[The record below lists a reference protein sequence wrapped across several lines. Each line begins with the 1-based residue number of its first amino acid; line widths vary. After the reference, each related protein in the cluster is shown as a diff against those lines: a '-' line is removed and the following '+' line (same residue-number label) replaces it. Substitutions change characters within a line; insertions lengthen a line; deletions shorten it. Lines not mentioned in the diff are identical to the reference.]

1 MYNFIEIIAEYRVK
15 QKERIKQYQF
25 MLKPCLVLAAVYTIA
40 ISALLRANYSYRD
53 DLRRAVCGRKG
64 WDNYGRYISNFLS
77 TFIHADSYLTD
88 VSPLPQLIA
97 VLLMAISGII
107 IWYSVSE
114 KQKFSI
120 WDLVALIP
128 LGLSPYFL
136 ACISFKY
143 DSPYMAL
150 SILAS
155 VAPILYLK
163 RAPIKYIAVVTI
175 GTLVMCMTY
184 QASSGIFP
192 MLTILI
198 CIKRWNQREEVKE
211 ILKFALS
218 SAIGYFVGLLIFKL
232 FLMPPPK
239 TQYVSSTLPPIRELI
254 PETMKHLIKY
264 FVQIKDDF
272 KSEWLA
278 LIFLMMIAF
287 IYVMVRDSKRNK
299 FVAVCLSVIALL
311 GMLLFSFGM
320 YPVLSKPLFN
330 PRAMYGFG
338 VFITL
343 IGIVFSTSNKIYSGK
358 LVCFMLSW
366 CFFVFSFTYG
376 NALKI
381 QESYSEFRM
390 EALLDDLKD
399 IDFIVSRDKN
409 QPVRVQFEGNIGYAP
424 AVKHMSKE
432 VEVLKQLMPAKSS
445 WTNGV
450 YKFFH
455 YYKVKNVIWNLPS
468 VSGLDLTTYNMP
480 VLKDNMFHTIRGKDQ
495 FILIEMK

>member
-1 MYNFIEIIAEYRVK
+1 MYNFIEMITEYLVK

-25 MLKPCLVLAAVYTIA
+25 MLNPCLILAAVYTIA

-77 TFIHADSYLTD
+77 SVIHADSYLTD

-97 VLLMAISGII
+97 VLFMAISGII

-198 CIKRWNQREEVKE
+198 CIKRWNKREEVKE

-218 SAIGYFVGLLIFKL
+218 SAIGYFIGLLIFKL

-264 FVQIKDDF
+264 FIQIKDDF
-272 KSEWLA
+272 KSEWLV

-287 IYVMVRDSKRNK
+287 IYVMVRDSERNK

-343 IGIVFSTSNKIYSGK
+343 VGIVLSTSNKIYSGK
-358 LVCFMLSW
+358 LVCILLSW

-399 IDFIVSRDKN
+399 IDFIILKNKN
-409 QPVRVQFEGNIGYAP
+409 QPVRIQFEGNIGYAP
-424 AVKHMSKE
+424 AVQHMSKE
-432 VEVLKQLMPAKSS
+432 AEVLKQLMPAKSS
-445 WTNGV
+445 WTNGI

-468 VSGLDLTTYNMP
+468 VSDLDLTTYNLP